1 MLAQRSW
8 FDIIYLL
15 GSASADPQIDGTSS
29 RGTHV
34 EVGLG
39 TQSTVTAPP
48 RPPNSHLEPVR
59 LIILAK
65 YNSYV
70 ISFNPDTIP
79 ENYPHHG

>member
-34 EVGLG
+34 EAGLG

-48 RPPNSHLEPVR
+48 RPPLTPGTCEAHYTCKVQQLRHL
-59 LIILAK
+59 IQ
-65 YNSYV
+65 S
-70 ISFNPDTIP
+70 
-79 ENYPHHG
+79 